1 LKRRLNEVGITAATD
16 KGDTT
21 TIEESRSVGS
31 QTESDLHLLAFKLT
45 FRHNTSITAEPDQHM
60 KQRKLTY
67 YVALRLAKAE
77 LL

>member
-21 TIEESRSVGS
+21 SEESRSVGS

-67 YVALRLAKAE
+67 YVALRLANAE

>member
-1 LKRRLNEVGITAATD
+1 MKWESQLRQTKETLH
-16 KGDTT
+16 